1 MLLLL
6 VPVLLLLLLLLLQAI
21 TLDGSNVMNQWIDV
35 SLHLTKQSARERRVG
50 GSSEP
55 PFGPGVRDGLVVLL
69 KGLPFSL
76 TQDEVRP
83 LPTLTFASP
92 CDYCCCFGFGQSGET
107 LRDYE
112 GKRSV
117 RLLLECAWFIG
128 IRKLTRSRVT
138 AFRATTAVGRL

>member
-1 MLLLL
+1 M
-6 VPVLLLLLLLLLQAI
+6 PALLLLLLLLLQAI

-55 PFGPGVRDGLVVLL
+55 PFGPGVRDGLGVLL

-83 LPTLTFASP
+83 PPHAYFCIAL
-92 CDYCCCFGFGQSGET
+92 
-107 LRDYE
+107 
-112 GKRSV
+112 
-117 RLLLECAWFIG
+117 RLLLLFWVWAERRDF
-128 IRKLTRSRVT
+128 TR
-138 AFRATTAVGRL
+138 L